1 MSFPRLTT
9 AILAAAGVLALTSP
23 GAMALTAKEC
33 SAKYKAAKEAKTL
46 GTKTWNDFRKTECGA
61 EGAAAATDTKKVEA
75 PKADAAKTEAPK
87 PEAKK
92 AETPKPA
99 VKPAASAGTT
109 SSAVFPS
116 AIDKKYASENP
127 AKARLHSCADQYKAN
142 KASNGNGGLKW
153 IQKGG
158 GYWSEC
164 NKKLKG

>member
-33 SAKYKAAKEAKTL
+33 SAKYKAAKDAKTL

-61 EGAAAATDTKKVEA
+61 EGAAATTDTKKAEA
-75 PKADAAKTEAPK
+75 PAKTEAPK

-92 AETPKPA
+92 ADAAKPA
-99 VKPAASAGTT
+99 VKPAATAGAT

-116 AIDKKYASENP
+116 TVDKKYASENP
-127 AKARLHSCADQYKAN
+127 AKARLHTCADQYKAN